1 LTFEE
6 HGNSQS
12 YREKTNALKY
22 NCYNSSGQ
30 TVPENDPQNTSGN
43 NGSYIYK
50 GSYHGLLSL
59 MPCKN
64 KIHRVKK
71 KEKQEKSVG
80 GEGRGQRAWGRGYG
94 VIS

>member
-1 LTFEE
+1 
-6 HGNSQS
+6 
-12 YREKTNALKY
+12 
-22 NCYNSSGQ
+22 
-30 TVPENDPQNTSGN
+30 
-43 NGSYIYK
+43 
-50 GSYHGLLSL
+50 